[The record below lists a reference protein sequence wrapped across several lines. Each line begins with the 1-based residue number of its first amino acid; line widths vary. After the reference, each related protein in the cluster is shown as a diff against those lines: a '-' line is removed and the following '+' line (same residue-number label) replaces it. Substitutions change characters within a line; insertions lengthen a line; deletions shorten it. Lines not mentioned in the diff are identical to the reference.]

1 MNKKFCLI
9 ISVILIISCLF
20 TGCNNNNGSDMIQ
33 RNLFKSEYDEQ
44 YNNYEDSLYVA
55 KKCTKIIVTGKAT
68 SGEIRLKIVEKD
80 RDTDKNTY
88 TYKIEDSINETIDLK
103 KKHSTEWVVIV
114 DYNEDTEGTYMV
126 KSYET

>member
-44 YNNYEDSLYVA
+44 YNHYEDSLYVA
-55 KKCTKIIVTGKAT
+55 KKCTNIIVTGKVI

-88 TYKIEDSINETIDLK
+88 TYTIEDSINETIDLK